1 MNFYGVVIAVI
12 TFMIIGVFHPI
23 VIKAEYHLTERCWPL
38 FLAAGIVL
46 IGGSVLVSN
55 TMLSCVLG
63 VTGCSCMWSIKELR
77 EQKER
82 VRKGWFPANPARNGD
97 AKRQDAGRSG
107 CDGTSSCSEGMAEEY
122 ADNAVNCRN
131 DNEKKG
137 SKIMEMRRKE
147 KMISQE
153 EIMEVLETAEYG
165 VLSTV
170 SGDGI
175 PYGTPVN
182 FVFMDGAIY
191 FHCAT
196 EGHRLDNIAAND
208 NVCFTVVDSV
218 ELMPEQFNTRYRS
231 VIAFGKAEVLE
242 NEEEK
247 KAALL
252 GIVKKLSPGFIESGM
267 KYIDSSV
274 NKAHVIRICV
284 SEMTGKA
291 TR

>member
-46 IGGSVLVSN
+46 IGGSVLASN

-137 SKIMEMRRKE
+137 NKIMEMRRKE

-153 EIMEVLETAEYG
+153 EVSLKIYDRME
-165 VLSTV
+165 
-170 SGDGI
+170 
-175 PYGTPVN
+175 
-182 FVFMDGAIY
+182 
-191 FHCAT
+191 
-196 EGHRLDNIAAND
+196 IAAGQSRYQIVQQPKFPTKSKVLND
-208 NVCFTVVDSV
+208 RRGDLMLLINGMPVIHI
-218 ELMPEQFNTRYRS
+218 ELKRS
-231 VIAFGKAEVLE
+231 GVPVSQACTQI
-242 NEEEK
+242 EK
-247 KAALL
+247 YAYEGIFAGLFSLL
-252 GIVKKLSPGFIESGM
+252 KRKNWSFMLPGLA
-267 KYIDSSV
+267 V
-274 NKAHVIRICV
+274 R
-284 SEMTGKA
+284 
-291 TR
+291 